1 MTFKYKNDLL
11 AHISLFG
18 ATILDRILDGKKLP
32 YLPGGPLVMKEEI
45 AALEKY
51 FLISADDGT
60 PSKYRL
66 TTKGS
71 EVCIALWGDEKEQW
85 GG

>member
-1 MTFKYKNDLL
+1 MTLTRNGLL
-11 AHISLFG
+11 AHVSLYG

-32 YLPGGPLVMKEEI
+32 FLPGGPLAMKEEI
-45 AALEKY
+45 AALEK
-51 FLISADDGT
+51 FSLISPDDGT

-66 TTKGS
+66 TKKGR
-71 EVCIALWGDEKEQW
+71 EICVALWGDEKEQW